1 VTVPIVVPFTYTE
14 ENASDFP
21 LLFSTTFPLITLKL
35 FWALVKKEI
44 NDTNTLRTKYN
55 LMFGMNDI

>member
-21 LLFSTTFPLITLKL
+21 LLFSTTFPLKTLKL

-44 NDTNTLRTKYN
+44 NDTNTVRTKYN
-55 LMFGMNDI
+55 LLFGMNDI